1 MPKRLKL
8 IKGFLNNQSINEVVG
23 LNIAYSN
30 SFYGTENYPSAY
42 AMAGSRGIAFDAFGN
57 LWVVD
62 NEGHRILMYPPQNQF
77 NGQPAT
83 FVIGQSS
90 LNTHA
95 NSGVSQTSFGTISNI
110 AFDKNNNLW
119 VNDGS
124 SIRGFE
130 YPFGSGGILTMKW
143 MLASGSWTQNGAN
156 SGSAAALNLN
166 GSIVSFCFDNNNVMW
181 VADTGNNRV
190 LGFKPEVFYG
200 NIGGNASYVIGQPNF
215 TSSTAQT
222 LSAQSLYNPYSVAI
236 DKNGYLWVLDF
247 YNQRALG
254 YKNPQGIMP
263 SADYV
268 IGQPNFTSNAYAVTQ
283 NQFFIPT
290 TMAFDNSGNLWV
302 YDYYRILGFASANLY
317 GNNQPNASWLMF
329 QTSYTAELTSAL
341 SQEYT
346 TQYDM
351 AGFFYE
357 VTVPNEEIV
366 TALPN
371 PYQINYGNP
380 LYLAFNSEND
390 MWISDINNYRL
401 VQYKNSDITSNTYP
415 YYCRKVLGQSQFHI
429 EGQLGQTQYN
439 LYQANDI
446 AFDKNNNIWC
456 ANGIPA
462 VKGYQYPNYSQQ
474 VMQNW
479 AVGGTFTSF
488 ESGASQS
495 TIYGASAV
503 SFDNF
508 GNMFVVDYQY
518 YRILGFSADSLYGN
532 NEPNA
537 FVVIGQAN
545 YTATA
550 LSSPPTQSSLYP
562 NWSLVGS
569 LATKVVFDSNNNM
582 YVSDIINSRIMIFSY
597 GSGFTN
603 GMNASIVLGQTS
615 FTTATSGSTSSE
627 LSNPQG
633 MAFDKKGNL
642 WVYDAGNSR
651 VLMFAPPFTTGMS
664 ASFTI
669 TGIGNYGGG
678 LVFDLQGNLWVA
690 DSYNNRILGFP
701 SSVLYSG
708 TSISVSSATVVLGQP
723 NFTST
728 TAGLGT
734 QALKNPTGL
743 AINPQ
748 TGDLMCVDAG
758 NNRIVGWYYLHKQTQ
773 SNALDSKYIF
783 YNE

>member
-1 MPKRLKL
+1 
-8 IKGFLNNQSINEVVG
+8 
-23 LNIAYSN
+23 
-30 SFYGTENYPSAY
+30 
-42 AMAGSRGIAFDAFGN
+42 
-57 LWVVD
+57 
-62 NEGHRILMYPPQNQF
+62 
-77 NGQPAT
+77 
-83 FVIGQSS
+83 
-90 LNTHA
+90 
-95 NSGVSQTSFGTISNI
+95 
-110 AFDKNNNLW
+110 
-119 VNDGS
+119 
-124 SIRGFE
+124 
-130 YPFGSGGILTMKW
+130 
-143 MLASGSWTQNGAN
+143 
-156 SGSAAALNLN
+156 
-166 GSIVSFCFDNNNVMW
+166 MW
-181 VADTGNNRV
+181 VADRGNNRV

-200 NIGGNASYVIGQPNF
+200 SIGGNASYVIGQPNF

-222 LSAQSLYNPYSVAI
+222 LSAQSLTTPLSVAI
-236 DKNGYLWVLDF
+236 DKNGYLWVTDP
-247 YNQRALG
+247 YYTTGNRILG
-254 YKNPQGIMP
+254 YKNPYGVNVA
-263 SADYV
+263 ADYV
-268 IGQPNFTSNAYAVTQ
+268 IGQPNFTTSNYGAEQ
-283 NQFFIPT
+283 NQFSENFYNTALI
-290 TMAFDNSGNLWV
+290 AFDNSGNLWV
-302 YDYYRILGFASANLY
+302 YDYYRILGFASADLY

-329 QTSYTAELTSAL
+329 QSSYTATLTSVL

-346 TQYDM
+346 LQYDM
-351 AGFFYE
+351 AGFWYQ
-357 VTVPNEEIV
+357 VAVPNEEIV

-371 PYQINYGNP
+371 PYQINYASP
-380 LYLAFNSEND
+380 LYIAFNSEND
-390 MWISDINNYRL
+390 MWISDTENYRL
-401 VQYKNSDITSNTYP
+401 VQYKNSDITSNAYP
-415 YYCRKVLGQSQFHI
+415 YNCSAVLGQSQFYI
-429 EGQLGQTQYN
+429 QGQLGQTQYN
-439 LYQANDI
+439 LYQAMDI

-479 AVGGTFTSF
+479 AVGGSFTSYAQ
-488 ESGASQS
+488 GASQS
-495 TIYGASAV
+495 TIYGANSV

-532 NEPNA
+532 NVPNA

-550 LSSPPTQSSLYP
+550 LSSPPTQSSLYTH
-562 NWSLVGS
+562 WG
-569 LATKVVFDSNNNM
+569 VVFDSNNNM
-582 YVSDIINSRIMIFSY
+582 YVSDNANNRIMIFLY

-603 GMNASIVLGQTS
+603 GMNASAVLGQTS

-627 LSNPQG
+627 LSNPMG

-728 TAGLGT
+728 TAGLGI

-743 AINPQ
+743 AINPA